1 MTPLPLLTARRRA
14 PRAAERGSLLLA
26 SLLIAM
32 MLAGLSV
39 GLITEGFAAR
49 ANVTR
54 SDTSLRALEVAEVG
68 LARAELELA
77 SNLDPGGDGIG
88 TLSGT
93 WAGGT
98 YQVTMVAA
106 DPMVERFTARAVG
119 VVGNSRREIE
129 VGLRRRSSGAFIE
142 GLFSMNDL
150 VFGGNSVTDAYDTRV
165 GTYASQAVNTDAY
178 GTYADL
184 GGNLGS
190 NTGFITLMGSSV
202 TVRGDAVPGPGRSV
216 YEHGNPVVTGDT
228 APREAERPVPPIPYS
243 EFSGAAAS
251 NNNGSWNV
259 AGKEPTW
266 NATTMSFRGNA
277 GSTITLD
284 AGTYFFSNF
293 SLQGGAIL
301 QINGDVKIYVT
312 GTMDLTGGTL
322 VNMTGRPQSMTVLA
336 HPYAL
341 PSGFT
346 PTSTSV
352 KVAGGNQSALIVYG
366 PQAALT
372 LHGGSHIFGAA
383 VARTIDVS
391 GGVDFHYDK
400 ALDDLMKVGAARVER
415 IYWREPNPPRR

>member
-1 MTPLPLLTARRRA
+1 M
-14 PRAAERGSLLLA
+14 LLA

-39 GLITEGFAAR
+39 GLLTEGFAAR
-49 ANVTR
+49 ANVVR
-54 SDTSLRALEVAEVG
+54 SDTSMRALEVAEVG

-77 SNLDPGGDGIG
+77 SMLDPDGDGVG

-98 YQVTMVAA
+98 YQVTMSAA

-119 VVGNSRREIE
+119 MVENSRREIE

-142 GLFSMNDL
+142 GLFSVNDL
-150 VFGGNSVTDAYDTRV
+150 TFGGNSVTDAYDTRV
-165 GTYASQAVNTDAY
+165 GTYASQAVHTDSY
-178 GTYADL
+178 GTYADI

-228 APREAERPVPPIPYS
+228 APREDERAIPTTPYS
-243 EFSGAAAS
+243 EFSSAATT
-251 NNNGSWNV
+251 NNNGSWAV
-259 AGKEPTW
+259 AGKAPNW
-266 NATTMSFRGNA
+266 NAGTMSFRGNA
-277 GSTITLD
+277 GSTITLG
-284 AGTYFFSNF
+284 AGTYFFSSF
-293 SLQGGAIL
+293 TLQGGATL
-301 QINGDVKIYVT
+301 LINGDVKIYVT

-322 VNMTGRPQSMTVLA
+322 VNTTGRPAAMTVFA

-341 PSGFT
+341 PLGFT
-346 PTSTSV
+346 PTSTTV
-352 KVAGGNQSALIVYG
+352 KVAGGNQSAMIMYG

-400 ALDDLMKVGAARVER
+400 ALNDLMLQGAARVER
-415 IYWREPNPPRR
+415 IFWREPNPPRR